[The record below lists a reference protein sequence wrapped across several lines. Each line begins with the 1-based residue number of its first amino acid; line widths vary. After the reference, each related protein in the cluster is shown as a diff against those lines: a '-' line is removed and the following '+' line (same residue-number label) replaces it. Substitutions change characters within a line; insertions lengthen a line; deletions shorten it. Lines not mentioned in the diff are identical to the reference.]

1 MPRYGDKRGNGGG
14 GTSLHWEAA
23 AGQPGSATDT
33 SHTEGSTV
41 NTGFNGNENKK
52 GGGCGTPLLP
62 VLGVRAWSG
71 NVSPLPGPFFSF
83 YKTQPGAHAS
93 PPPLAPAGGV
103 AEFALLVRLG
113 VVEEQILPVSP
124 ADDPETE

>member
-1 MPRYGDKRGNGGG
+1 MKVKRGGVGPPLTTRFG
-14 GTSLHWEAA
+14 CASVVGKRFPS
-23 AGQPGSATDT
+23 PGA
-33 SHTEGSTV
+33 
-41 NTGFNGNENKK
+41 
-52 GGGCGTPLLP
+52 
-62 VLGVRAWSG
+62 
-71 NVSPLPGPFFSF
+71 FFPF